1 VWGLLVAAATLV
13 AAGAVFLYAG
23 LTRLLAALHE
33 APAVAPLVACATAG
47 AVAGAL
53 LAHRTGWHPATR
65 AFAVALG
72 AAVCALCA
80 VLTTG
85 ALIGLAWLNFTPLN
99 VALAYLA
106 FAGAGAALA
115 AAFAVRPARAGPV
128 AAAQL
133 AGAGAAALTSG
144 PLQDL
149 LGPSDTVLL
158 GAALGAVGALLA
170 VAPALRARGATGPAA
185 SSPMD
190 DEDGAAFGR
199 RSGALAAWGVL
210 GSGVLAGLLAL
221 PLSRLGGA
229 PDLVPALVN
238 SDKSLY
244 TSVRDPQQPEAVV
257 FSAWSSA
264 GRTDVTEPS
273 ATAEIMWV
281 YLDGAPV
288 GVLPRGGT
296 AGAAAGAA
304 RGDLG
309 NVPFQL
315 PGSKDRVLIVGA
327 GGGQEVLTAL
337 AAGAQE
343 VVATESSPGTLLA
356 QARFADYTGDLLGQ
370 PRVRVVAGDGRTYL
384 RNSGEQFDVIY
395 LTLSTLGTAEPGG
408 AVQGSYLYTLEAFDD
423 YLRHLR
429 QDGRLVVKLRD
440 EPELLRAFD
449 TAFQVLSRRG
459 SSPLDAIRR
468 MVVVNNGPAA
478 AAPQGAAAPGAGG
491 DEEAQSVALPL
502 LIVRKTPYL
511 EDEARQ
517 IFETLR
523 QTPYPPLFV
532 PHLEQLSPVLA
543 AFAAEGLG
551 PEAIESRA
559 PYQVRP
565 ATDASPFFFDPRK
578 GPPWEVLLTLAL
590 VLLLS
595 GGAALLARRPGLES
609 IEPDADVPDTAA
621 AFLEDEAPRRFLVFA
636 AAAGLGF
643 ALVLYPLLFRLPLIV
658 GWPAA
663 GWGLLAAGIAA
674 GAAAGS
680 LLTAAGPSGR
690 ERPAMGWATLAAA
703 LLAVALLE
711 VLPMAEEAT
720 RGQPLSVRAAVAALV
735 LLPLGLCAG
744 VPYPAAVRT
753 LDAAGRGAWATLL
766 WGVLALGAVCGALL
780 AHLVGAG
787 LSFTYA
793 TLLGAALLVAAFLM
807 AGLRWLAPAQRAGP
821 EHAPE
826 PAPAPDLSPYQ
837 RPA

>member
-1 VWGLLVAAATLV
+1 VWGPLVAAATLV

-33 APAVAPLVACATAG
+33 APVVSPLVACATAG
-47 AVAGAL
+47 AVAGAF
-53 LAHRTGWHPATR
+53 LAHRTAWHPAAR
-65 AFAVALG
+65 ALAVALG

-85 ALIGLAWLNFTPLN
+85 ALVGLAWLNLTLLN

-106 FAGAGAALA
+106 FAGAGATLA
-115 AAFAVRPARAGPV
+115 AAFAVRPARAGTV

-133 AGAGAAALTSG
+133 TGAGVAALTSG

-149 LGPSDTVLL
+149 LGPSGTVLL
-158 GAALGAVGALLA
+158 GAAVSAGGALLA
-170 VAPALRARGATGPAA
+170 LAPALRARSASGPAA
-185 SSPMD
+185 SPLLD
-190 DEDGAAFGR
+190 DEEGAAFGR
-199 RSGALAAWGVL
+199 RFGTLVSWGVL
-210 GSGVLAGLLAL
+210 GMGVLAGLLAL

-229 PDLVPALVN
+229 PDLVPAAVN

-244 TSVRDPQQPEAVV
+244 TSVRDPEQPEAVV

-273 ATAEIMWV
+273 ASAEIMWV

-288 GVLPRGGT
+288 GILPRGGT
-296 AGAAAGAA
+296 AGAAAAAA

-309 NVPFQL
+309 YVPFQL

-343 VVATESSPGTLLA
+343 VVATEASPGTLRA
-356 QARFADYTGDLLGQ
+356 QARFADYTGDLFGQ
-370 PRVRVVAGDGRTYL
+370 PQVRVVAGDGRSYL

-449 TAFQVLSRRG
+449 TAFQALSRRG
-459 SSPLDAIRR
+459 SSPLDAVRR
-468 MVVVNNGPAA
+468 MVVINNGPAA
-478 AAPQGAAAPGAGG
+478 AGPEGTAAG

-532 PHLEQLSPVLA
+532 PYLEQLSPVLA

-551 PEAIESRA
+551 PDAIESRA

-578 GPPWEVLLTLAL
+578 GPAWEVLLTLL
-590 VLLLS
+590 FVLLLS

-609 IEPDADVPDTAA
+609 IEPDADVPDAAA
-621 AFLEDEAPRRFLVFA
+621 AFLEDEAPRRFLIFA

-643 ALVLYPLLFRLPLIV
+643 ALVLYPLLFRLPLIL

-663 GWGLLAAGIAA
+663 GWGALSAAVAI
-674 GAAAGS
+674 GAAAGA
-680 LLTAAGPSGR
+680 LLTAAGRSGR
-690 ERPAMGWATLAAA
+690 ERPAMGWATLTAA
-703 LLAVALLE
+703 LLAIALLE

-720 RGQPLSVRAAVAALV
+720 RGQPLSVRVAVAALV

-766 WGVLALGAVCGALL
+766 WGVLVLGAVCGALL

-821 EHAPE
+821 EPGPE

-837 RPA
+837 RPV